1 MDRLREKARGFMLQ
15 DWVIPYLKKAGE
27 SLPDNESILEIIKK
41 TNFNF
46 LTEDNVQH
54 RRSYITIAELLFR
67 ELYCNFT
74 SDKKIRHPNCQN
86 FTFIFSSV
94 IANLKKE
101 IFDKLRNSKNTF
113 YVYGHERAFVKSFDL
128 EKLNITIDKK
138 KKLKIVGFSHEL
150 GDINYY
156 EGNAEHCWL
165 FGRFAVAHELGHI
178 PFPNYVEDK
187 INKKVA
193 EWGFNKEIEIA
204 FRIKGKENGTTQLME
219 DLLSLSKVKTVF

>member
-1 MDRLREKARGFMLQ
+1 MLQ

-86 FTFIFSSV
+86 FTFIFSC
-94 IANLKKE
+94 I
-101 IFDKLRNSKNTF
+101 
-113 YVYGHERAFVKSFDL
+113 
-128 EKLNITIDKK
+128 IT
-138 KKLKIVGFSHEL
+138 KIE
-150 GDINYY
+150 
-156 EGNAEHCWL
+156 
-165 FGRFAVAHELGHI
+165 
-178 PFPNYVEDK
+178 
-187 INKKVA
+187 
-193 EWGFNKEIEIA
+193 
-204 FRIKGKENGTTQLME
+204 KENFRQITQLQKHF
-219 DLLSLSKVKTVF
+219 LRLWT